1 KPQGIHA
8 RIVGE
13 ILAICIASHH
23 SGLIDCVAPDGAD
36 IFSRRLGKEDA
47 KTHLDEAWS
56 NAEPSVIQAFD
67 SYLRSSDVVSC
78 LREVIN
84 RIYLMDSAESLRRF
98 NVGLLVRYLFSCLID
113 SDRTDS
119 ADFSKPHAASFRQH
133 PEPVKWDVLVDRLE
147 RQLKEFSGDS
157 IVSGVRHQVSG
168 YCLHASARP
177 KGTLTLTVPTGG
189 GKTLASLRF
198 ALNHAAKWNM
208 DRIIYI
214 SPYTSIIDQ
223 NAEVVRSILE
233 PAGTEFATV
242 LLEHHSNLTPS
253 RETRRSK
260 ILSENWD
267 APVVFTTAVQVLEA
281 LFGSGT
287 RAA

>member
-119 ADFSKPHAASFRQH
+119 ADFSKPNTAALRQH
-133 PEPVKWDVLVDRLE
+133 SAAQWVILGERLE
-147 RQLKEFSGDS
+147 
-157 IVSGVRHQVSG
+157 
-168 YCLHASARP
+168 
-177 KGTLTLTVPTGG
+177 
-189 GKTLASLRF
+189 
-198 ALNHAAKWNM
+198 
-208 DRIIYI
+208 
-214 SPYTSIIDQ
+214 
-223 NAEVVRSILE
+223 
-233 PAGTEFATV
+233 
-242 LLEHHSNLTPS
+242 
-253 RETRRSK
+253 
-260 ILSENWD
+260 
-267 APVVFTTAVQVLEA
+267 
-281 LFGSGT
+281 
-287 RAA
+287 